1 MLETSTS
8 PKKGETTWLWLA
20 KIITGFL
27 IIILLIIH
35 FIVNHFIG
43 QHGLLTYGDVIA
55 YYRIPIIPIMEV
67 AFLAFVVS
75 HALIGLRS
83 IILDLRPSAGLLTIV
98 NWVFTIIGVGAVIY
112 GVWLIQAIVTSGS
125 S

>member
-1 MLETSTS
+1 MLETTSS

-20 KIITGFL
+20 KIITGLL
-27 IIILLIIH
+27 IIVLLIIH

-43 QHGLLTYGDVIA
+43 QHGLLTYADVVA
-55 YYRIPIIPIMEV
+55 YYQIPIIPIMEI

-75 HALIGLRS
+75 HSLIGLRS
-83 IILDLRPSAGLLTIV
+83 IILDMRPSAGVLTAV
-98 NWVFTIIGVGAVIY
+98 NWLFLVVGVGSVIY
-112 GVWLIQAIVTSGS
+112 GVWLIRAIVASGS